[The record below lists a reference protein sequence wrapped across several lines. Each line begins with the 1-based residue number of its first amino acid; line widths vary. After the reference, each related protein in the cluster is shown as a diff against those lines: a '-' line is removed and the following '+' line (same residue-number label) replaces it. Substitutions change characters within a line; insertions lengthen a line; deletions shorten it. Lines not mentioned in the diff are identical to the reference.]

1 MTVNQVPKTVRN
13 SASLKSQK
21 EVRFGPRH
29 PVGGNLLGT
38 SEIGLENLPTQVGSQ
53 APLEH
58 TW

>member
-1 MTVNQVPKTVRN
+1 MPVMVNQVPKTVRN

-38 SEIGLENLPTQVGSQ
+38 SEIGLENLPEVLG
-53 APLEH
+53 
-58 TW
+58 